1 MTTIQRR
8 EKFRNTFAQVPV
20 MMLQGSV
27 GERIKRNFTHQ
38 DPAPPLKLAGLY
50 YTEDGH
56 RGLDTVF
63 HDYVQIAQRYDL
75 PMILHPYTRLASPS
89 MGKGTYWEDRDV
101 SADNL
106 NHCRSIVDGYPSIRD
121 RIFIGTTLGFSGD
134 SYDPL
139 TGLEEEKAYLFYTDH
154 AKMLEASI
162 VDHVRNG
169 LTPCLPDAAGCARAL
184 SETSVPYFITFLIRK
199 DGKLMD
205 GTWLNDA
212 IDYIDSRTVDHPP
225 MFYQVNCVHPRNVMS
240 ALDKQPNRTKLV
252 RERFLGLEANGSDM
266 SPEEL
271 DNSPVIYT
279 SPADEWAEE
288 MMELHR
294 NYGLKLLGG
303 CCGTDHEHMEQ
314 LAMRIRGVYDGL
326 QV

>member
-1 MTTIQRR
+1 
-8 EKFRNTFAQVPV
+8 
-20 MMLQGSV
+20 
-27 GERIKRNFTHQ
+27 
-38 DPAPPLKLAGLY
+38 
-50 YTEDGH
+50 
-56 RGLDTVF
+56 
-63 HDYVQIAQRYDL
+63 
-75 PMILHPYTRLASPS
+75 
-89 MGKGTYWEDRDV
+89 
-101 SADNL
+101 
-106 NHCRSIVDGYPSIRD
+106 
-121 RIFIGTTLGFSGD
+121 
-134 SYDPL
+134 
-139 TGLEEEKAYLFYTDH
+139 
-154 AKMLEASI
+154 
-162 VDHVRNG
+162 
-169 LTPCLPDAAGCARAL
+169 
-184 SETSVPYFITFLIRK
+184 
-199 DGKLMD
+199 MD

-240 ALDKQPNRTKLV
+240 ALDKQPTRTKLV

-271 DNSPVIYT
+271 DGSPVIYS